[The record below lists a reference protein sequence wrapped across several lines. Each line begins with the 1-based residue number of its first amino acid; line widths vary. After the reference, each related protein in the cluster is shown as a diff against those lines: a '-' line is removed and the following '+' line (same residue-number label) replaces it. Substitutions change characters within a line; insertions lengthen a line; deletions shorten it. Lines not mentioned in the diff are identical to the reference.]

1 MSTNDTIEKY
11 LQTKE
16 MIKSLEKKAEK
27 YKAIIEKTLSKEG
40 TTRMKTDMWV
50 IESQEITTH
59 RMTKSNVPKEIW
71 VKYAQPSSYSVLK
84 ITENKAKKE
93 EKKKVRK
100 SL

>member
-27 YKAIIEKTLSKEG
+27 YKSILEKTLSKEG
-40 TTRMKTDMWV
+40 TTRLKTDAWI

-59 RMTKSNVPKEIW
+59 RMTKANVPKDIW
-71 VKYAQPSSYSVLK
+71 LKYAQPSSYSVLK
-84 ITENKAKKE
+84 ISENKKKE
-93 EKKKVRK
+93 EKKKIRK